1 MIQRLFSIFPSCQL
15 NAKVVP
21 VGTAADAVAAGDA
34 FTFLFDFRRRKNKN
48 NSSKPRMA
56 IGRMNFIRLEY

>member
-1 MIQRLFSIFPSCQL
+1 L

-21 VGTAADAVAAGDA
+21 AVLAAGGIAANDA

-56 IGRMNFIRLEY
+56 IGRMNFTRLEY